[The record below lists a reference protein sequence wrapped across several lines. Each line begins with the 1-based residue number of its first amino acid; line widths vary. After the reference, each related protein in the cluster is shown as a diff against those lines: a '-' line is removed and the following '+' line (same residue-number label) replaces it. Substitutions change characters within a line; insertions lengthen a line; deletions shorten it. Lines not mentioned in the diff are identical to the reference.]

1 MDAKTVF
8 TIISLTILANGA
20 ALAIAYRSLSEPLRP
35 AARLWQWGTL
45 LIAAGC
51 ALFAFG
57 QSLPRPVML
66 TLANGGM
73 TFGLAAYCMAL
84 RETSG
89 LMSNRWLYGPAAGA
103 ALGVLWFSAVVPDFK
118 VRVIIVT
125 LAKLVLAF
133 TALHALAMRPAPRLS
148 SSRNLLIG
156 LLLLLAI
163 CLVGRA
169 AAYLISDLP
178 KDYVV
183 ESGAS
188 GWNLVCSVVLTMLPI
203 VGTTAFLMLCS
214 DVLRVKLEHAAAT
227 DFLTNL
233 PNRRTVTARGREM
246 FNEAVKTHSGFA
258 VAVIDIDFF
267 KFLNDQYGHEA
278 GDHAL
283 IHVGNRL
290 RGETRT
296 LDMIARSGG
305 EEFTV
310 LFSGM
315 NAANAL
321 AAAERMRIS
330 IEKGGFRWVGQN
342 VPITVSTGIA
352 TLRQGDQ
359 SFEDVLRRADQ
370 ALYRA
375 KSKGRNRLE
384 TA

>member
-1 MDAKTVF
+1 M
-8 TIISLTILANGA
+8 
-20 ALAIAYRSLSEPLRP
+20 
-35 AARLWQWGTL
+35 
-45 LIAAGC
+45 
-51 ALFAFG
+51 
-57 QSLPRPVML
+57 
-66 TLANGGM
+66 
-73 TFGLAAYCMAL
+73 
-84 RETSG
+84 
-89 LMSNRWLYGPAAGA
+89 
-103 ALGVLWFSAVVPDFK
+103 
-118 VRVIIVT
+118 
-125 LAKLVLAF
+125 
-133 TALHALAMRPAPRLS
+133 
-148 SSRNLLIG
+148 
-156 LLLLLAI
+156 
-163 CLVGRA
+163 
-169 AAYLISDLP
+169 
-178 KDYVV
+178 
-183 ESGAS
+183 
-188 GWNLVCSVVLTMLPI
+188 
-203 VGTTAFLMLCS
+203 
-214 DVLRVKLEHAAAT
+214 KLEHAAAT